1 MVVTTTTR
9 IASFLCCLILTTLK
23 YNSKLTFNI
32 AMKYALFIV
41 PYITFVK
48 WATFEKFNEVNFA
61 GDVVI
66 HKNEPNINSREIV
79 SS

>member
-1 MVVTTTTR
+1 
-9 IASFLCCLILTTLK
+9 
-23 YNSKLTFNI
+23 
-32 AMKYALFIV
+32 MKYALFIV